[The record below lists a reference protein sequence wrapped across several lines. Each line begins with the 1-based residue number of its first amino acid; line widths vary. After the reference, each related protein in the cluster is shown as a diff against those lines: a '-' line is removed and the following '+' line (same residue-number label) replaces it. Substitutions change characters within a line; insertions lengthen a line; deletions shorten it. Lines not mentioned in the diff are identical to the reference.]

1 MKTSFKLFN
10 FLGAP
15 VEISVWFFL
24 IFLFLNVKL
33 VLAIFISILVHEMAH
48 ALVAHRLGWR
58 FYGIKLDLFF
68 GTANVDMD
76 MPEKDS
82 IRVVAA
88 GPISNLILAGVTF
101 FAYSLAV
108 NFNLN
113 LNSQVVSF
121 MNSFFTINIV
131 LFIFNLLPIFP
142 MDGGRLIRDILLT
155 KSRSRLTAL
164 RISATIS
171 LITSSLLLLYSISIS
186 AIFLIV
192 FSVFFIWIAY
202 KDLNEFR

>member
-24 IFLFLNVKL
+24 IFLFLNVKI
-33 VLAIFISILVHEMAH
+33 VLALFISILVHEMAH
-48 ALVAHRLGWR
+48 ALVAYRLGWG

-68 GTANVDMD
+68 GTANVDMS
-76 MPEKDS
+76 MPERDS

-88 GPISNLILAGVTF
+88 GPLSNLLLAGVTLLG
-101 FAYSLAV
+101 YSLAV
-108 NFNLN
+108 NSNLDIN
-113 LNSQVVSF
+113 LQVVSF
-121 MNSFFTINIV
+121 LNSLFTINMI

-142 MDGGRLIRDILLT
+142 MDGGRLVRDILLT
-155 KSRSRLTAL
+155 RLRSRLKAR

-171 LITSSLLLLYSISIS
+171 LIASALLLLYSVSIS
-186 AIFLIV
+186 AIFLIF
-192 FSVFFIWIAY
+192 FSAFFIWIAY
-202 KDLNEFR
+202 KDLQELK

>member
-24 IFLFLNVKL
+24 IFLFLNVKII
-33 VLAIFISILVHEMAH
+33 LALFISILVHEMAH
-48 ALVAHRLGWR
+48 AFVAHRLGWG

-68 GTANVDMD
+68 GTANVDMS
-76 MPEKDS
+76 MPERDS

-88 GPISNLILAGVTF
+88 GPISNLLLAGVTF
-101 FAYSLAV
+101 LGYSLAV
-108 NFNLN
+108 SSNLGIN
-113 LNSQVVSF
+113 QQVGSFLNSL
-121 MNSFFTINIV
+121 FTINMI

-142 MDGGRLIRDILLT
+142 MDGGRLVRDILITRL
-155 KSRSRLTAL
+155 RSRLKAR

-171 LITSSLLLLYSISIS
+171 LIASALLLLYAVSIS

-202 KDLNEFR
+202 KDLQELK

>member
-24 IFLFLNVKL
+24 IFLFLNVKI
-33 VLAIFISILVHEMAH
+33 VLALFISILVHEMAH
-48 ALVAHRLGWR
+48 ALVAHRLGWG

-68 GTANVDMD
+68 GTANVDMS
-76 MPEKDS
+76 MPERDS

-88 GPISNLILAGVTF
+88 GPISNLLLAGVTLLG
-101 FAYSLAV
+101 YSLAV
-108 NFNLN
+108 NSNLGVN
-113 LNSQVVSF
+113 PQVLSFLNSL
-121 MNSFFTINIV
+121 FTINMI

-142 MDGGRLIRDILLT
+142 MDGGRLVRDILVTRL
-155 KSRSRLTAL
+155 RSRLKAR

-171 LITSSLLLLYSISIS
+171 LIASALLLLYAISIS

-202 KDLNEFR
+202 KDLQELK

>member
-10 FLGAP
+10 FLGSP

-24 IFLFLNVKL
+24 IFLFLNVKII
-33 VLAIFISILVHEMAH
+33 LALFISILIHEMAH
-48 ALVAHRLGWR
+48 AFVAHRLGWG

-68 GTANVDMD
+68 GTANVDMS
-76 MPEKDS
+76 MPERDS

-88 GPISNLILAGVTF
+88 GPISNLLLAGVTF
-101 FAYSLAV
+101 LGYSLAV
-108 NFNLN
+108 SSNLGINPQVGSFLNN
-113 LNSQVVSF
+113 L
-121 MNSFFTINIV
+121 FTINMI

-142 MDGGRLIRDILLT
+142 MDGGRLVRDILITRL
-155 KSRSRLTAL
+155 RSRLQAR

-171 LITSSLLLLYSISIS
+171 LIASALLLLYAVSIS

-202 KDLNEFR
+202 KDLQELK

>member
-24 IFLFLNVKL
+24 IFLFLNVKII
-33 VLAIFISILVHEMAH
+33 LALFISILVHEMAH
-48 ALVAHRLGWR
+48 AFVAHRLGWG

-68 GTANVDMD
+68 GTANVDMS
-76 MPEKDS
+76 MPERDS

-88 GPISNLILAGVTF
+88 GPISNLLLAGVTLLG
-101 FAYSLAV
+101 YSLAV
-108 NFNLN
+108 NSNLGVN
-113 LNSQVVSF
+113 PQVLSFLNSL
-121 MNSFFTINIV
+121 FTINMI

-142 MDGGRLIRDILLT
+142 MDGGRLVRDILLT
-155 KSRSRLTAL
+155 RLRSRLKAR

-171 LITSSLLLLYSISIS
+171 LIASALLLLYAISIS

-202 KDLNEFR
+202 KDLQELK